1 MSHGSSRLDRMS
13 VAILAKDL
21 VRRFDEVEA
30 VRGVSLEVEEGEIY
44 GFLGPNGAGKST
56 IVRILTTLLEPTSGS
71 GSVLGHDVVREP
83 NTVRRLIGVALQ
95 EAGLDPKQTGRE
107 LLTLQARLY
116 GLRGSV
122 LGQQIQEVTE
132 LVDLVDAL
140 DRRIQGYSGGM
151 KRRLDLASSLLHRPR
166 VLFLDE
172 PTTGLDPTSRTLIWD
187 RVRELREQ
195 FGATI
200 FLTTQYLEEAD
211 HLADRVAIINRGL
224 IVREGT
230 PEALKAEVGTD
241 VIDVS
246 VSDHE
251 SGAARVAILEMQS
264 SGELPEG
271 ELRGTESGY
280 TLFVPDG
287 ASKIAALVRGLDR
300 AGISTGPISISRPS
314 LDDVFLAA
322 TGGRLQAS
330 AESQPSQDGKRVPT
344 GQGAGR

>member
-1 MSHGSSRLDRMS
+1 MS
-13 VAILAKDL
+13 VAIHAEEL

-30 VRGVSLEVEEGEIY
+30 VRGVSLDVEESEIY

-56 IVRILTTLLEPTSGS
+56 TVRILTTLLQPTSGS
-71 GSVLGHDVVREP
+71 GSVLGHDVVRQP

-95 EAGLDPKQTGRE
+95 EAGLDPKQSGRE

-116 GLRGSV
+116 GLRGRV
-122 LGQQIQEVTE
+122 LTQQVDEVTE
-132 LVDLVDAL
+132 LVGLTDAI

-151 KRRLDLASSLLHRPR
+151 KRRLDLASALLHRPR

-187 RVRELREQ
+187 RVRSLRQ
-195 FGATI
+195 QYGATI

-230 PEALKAEVGTD
+230 PASLKAEVGAD
-241 VIDVS
+241 VIDIS
-246 VSDHE
+246 VDDRE
-251 SGAARVAILEMQS
+251 SGAARSAILEMQS
-264 SGELPEG
+264 SGELPAG
-271 ELRGTESGY
+271 ELRGTATGY

-287 ASKIAALVRGLDR
+287 PSKIAVVVRGLDR
-300 AGISTGPISISRPS
+300 AGVSTGPISVSRPT

-322 TGGRLQAS
+322 TGGRMQVGADGD
-330 AESQPSQDGKRVPT
+330 ASQDGHRVPS

>member
-1 MSHGSSRLDRMS
+1 MSA
-13 VAILAKDL
+13 AIHAKDL

-71 GSVLGHDVVREP
+71 GSVLGHDVARERT
-83 NTVRRLIGVALQ
+83 TVRRLIGVALQ

-116 GLRGSV
+116 GLRGGV
-122 LGQQIQEVTE
+122 LDQQIREVTE
-132 LVDLVDAL
+132 LVDLTDAL
-140 DRRIQGYSGGM
+140 DRRIDGYSGGM

-211 HLADRVAIINRGL
+211 HLADRVAIINRGR
-224 IVREGT
+224 IVREGR
-230 PEALKAEVGTD
+230 PEALKAEVGAD

-251 SGAARVAILEMQS
+251 SGAARIAILGMQS

-271 ELRGTESGY
+271 EVRGTETGY

-300 AGISTGPISISRPS
+300 AGVSTGPISVSRPS

-322 TGGRLQAS
+322 TGGRLQAA
-330 AESQPSQDGKRVPT
+330 AEGQPAQDGQRVPT

>member
-1 MSHGSSRLDRMS
+1 MS
-13 VAILAKDL
+13 VAIHAKEL

-30 VRGVSLEVEEGEIY
+30 VRGVSLDVEEGEIY

-56 IVRILTTLLEPTSGS
+56 TVRILTTLLEPTSGS
-71 GSVLGHDVVREP
+71 GSVLGRDVVREP

-95 EAGLDPKQTGRE
+95 EAGLDPKQSGRE

-116 GLRGSV
+116 GLRGRV
-122 LGQQIQEVTE
+122 LTQQVDEVTE
-132 LVDLVDAL
+132 LVGLTDAI

-151 KRRLDLASSLLHRPR
+151 KRRLDLASALLHRPR

-187 RVRELREQ
+187 RVRSLRQ
-195 FGATI
+195 QYGATI

-230 PEALKAEVGTD
+230 PAALKAEVGAD
-241 VIDVS
+241 VIDIW
-246 VSDHE
+246 VSDRE
-251 SGAARVAILEMQS
+251 SGAARGAILDMQS

-271 ELRGTESGY
+271 ELRGTATGY

-287 ASKIAALVRGLDR
+287 PRQIAVVVRGLDR
-300 AGISTGPISISRPS
+300 AGVSTGPISVSRPT

-322 TGGRLQAS
+322 TGGRMQAS
-330 AESQPSQDGKRVPT
+330 AEAEASRDGQLVPT

>member
-1 MSHGSSRLDRMS
+1 MST
-13 VAILAKDL
+13 AIHAKDL

-30 VRGVSLEVEEGEIY
+30 VRGVSLDVEEGEIY

-116 GLRGSV
+116 GLRGDV
-122 LGQQIQEVTE
+122 LNEQIREVTE
-132 LVDLVDAL
+132 LVGLTDAL

-151 KRRLDLASSLLHRPR
+151 KRRLDLASALLHRPR

-187 RVRELREQ
+187 RVRELREK

-211 HLADRVAIINRGL
+211 HLADRVAIINHGL
-224 IVREGT
+224 IVREGA
-230 PEALKAEVGTD
+230 PAALKAEVGAD
-241 VIDVS
+241 VIDIA

-251 SGAARVAILEMQS
+251 CGAARVAIREMQS
-264 SGELPEG
+264 NGELPAG
-271 ELRGTESGY
+271 EVRGTETGY
-280 TLFVPDG
+280 TLFVPNG
-287 ASKIAALVRGLDR
+287 ASNIAALVRGLDR
-300 AGISTGPISISRPS
+300 AGITTGPISVSRPS

-330 AESQPSQDGKRVPT
+330 AESQPSQDGERVPT
-344 GQGAGR
+344 GQGVSR

>member
-116 GLRGSV
+116 GLRGGV
-122 LGQQIQEVTE
+122 LSQQIDEVTE
-132 LVDLVDAL
+132 LVGLTDAL

-187 RVRELREQ
+187 RVRELRDQ

-211 HLADRVAIINRGL
+211 HLADRVAIINRGR

-241 VIDVS
+241 VIDIS

-251 SGAARVAILEMQS
+251 SGAARVAILDMQS

-287 ASKIAALVRGLDR
+287 AGKIAALVRGLDR
-300 AGISTGPISISRPS
+300 AGVSTGPISVSRPS

-322 TGGRLQAS
+322 TGGRLQVG
-330 AESQPSQDGKRVPT
+330 AESQPSQDGQLVPT
-344 GQGAGR
+344 GQGAAR

>member
-1 MSHGSSRLDRMS
+1 MS
-13 VAILAKDL
+13 VAVSAKHL

-30 VRGVSLEVEEGEIY
+30 VRGVSLEVDEGEIY

-56 IVRILTTLLEPTSGS
+56 IVRILTTLLEPNAGS
-71 GSVLGHDVVREP
+71 GSVLGHDVVRERT
-83 NTVRRLIGVALQ
+83 TVRRLIGVALQ

-116 GLRGSV
+116 GLRGQV
-122 LGQQIQEVTE
+122 LSRQIREVTE
-132 LVDLVDAL
+132 WVGLTDAL
-140 DRRIQGYSGGM
+140 DRRIDGYSGGM

-211 HLADRVAIINRGL
+211 NLADRVAIINRGL

-230 PEALKAEVGTD
+230 PASLKAEVGAD
-241 VIDVS
+241 VIDIS
-246 VSDHE
+246 VTGHE
-251 SGAARVAILEMQS
+251 SGAARVAIRDMQS
-264 SGELPEG
+264 TGELPRG
-271 ELRGTESGY
+271 ELRGTATGY
-280 TLFVPDG
+280 TLFIPEG
-287 ASKIAALVRGLDR
+287 ASNIAALVRGLDR
-300 AGISTGPISISRPS
+300 AGVSTGPISVSRPS

-330 AESQPSQDGKRVPT
+330 GDGRPSQDGEQRVPSA
-344 GQGAGR
+344 QGAAR